1 MTEQR
6 TADIISEAVSAL
18 RISAGNPV
26 FEETAMDI
34 CKAVIFDLDGVII
47 DSERVV
53 IECWETVGAQ
63 KSLKD
68 VGETLRLCIGTTSA
82 RTREIFAEHYSAD
95 AYEDLMREAVAEF
108 RRRDVP
114 LKPGVRELL
123 RALQGRDVRLAVASS
138 TSRER
143 VLGELEKNG
152 LRQYFQHA
160 VGGDMVAKGKPD
172 PDVFLLA
179 GELCGVQPA
188 EAWVIED
195 SYNGVIAAHR
205 AGMHPLMVP
214 DMLPPTEEMQN
225 LAEGIFP
232 DLFAVRD
239 YLLDRLG

>member
-1 MTEQR
+1 
-6 TADIISEAVSAL
+6 
-18 RISAGNPV
+18 
-26 FEETAMDI
+26 MDT

-47 DSERVV
+47 DSERLV

-68 VGETLRLCIGTTSA
+68 VGRTLRLCIGTTSA
-82 RTREIFAEHYSAD
+82 RTREIFSEHYSAE

-123 RALQGRDVRLAVASS
+123 QVLNGMGVRLAVASS

-143 VLGELEKNG
+143 VISELEKNR
-152 LRQYFQHA
+152 LSQYFRYF
-160 VGGDMVAKGKPD
+160 VGGDMVRKGKPD

-179 GELCGVQPA
+179 GELCGVRPS
-188 EAWVIED
+188 ETWVIED
-195 SYNGVIAAHR
+195 SYNGIIAAHR

-214 DMLPPTEEMQN
+214 DMLPPTEEMRE
-225 LAEGIFP
+225 LADAVFP

-239 YLLDRLG
+239 WLSDRMSS